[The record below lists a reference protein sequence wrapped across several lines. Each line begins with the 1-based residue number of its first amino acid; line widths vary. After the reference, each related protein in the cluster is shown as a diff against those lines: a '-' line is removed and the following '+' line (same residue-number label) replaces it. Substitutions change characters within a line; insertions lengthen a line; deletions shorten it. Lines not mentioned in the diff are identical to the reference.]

1 MDCSFDLKFNGKW
14 ADQHAVE
21 FYDVSHAMAGFER
34 VVSLTTHLLINGKV
48 ITQSPSAKG
57 FKLVALPPEEGSWKL
72 TVGLVGAMGPTI
84 MAFGTAAPDT
94 AFGWLTKSAV
104 EYVVQETLGFTPNFD
119 ETLGAQ
125 IKKYR
130 SSQQG
135 RPICDDLS
143 VERFDSLV
151 EKTESGVKAIHRPIV
166 YSGSAEVASF
176 GYRVGPDEG
185 QMNVYADANTFEY
198 IDKTITSD
206 DFSEYC
212 GIVSS
217 YNANT
222 FRGRLYISEEKR
234 TVPFELGD
242 TVRNTS
248 VVNAITA
255 SLSANA
261 TQALAGGSGSTRE
274 VCFTAY
280 RNETKTGRL
289 KSLLVV
295 EV

>member
-21 FYDVSHAMAGFER
+21 FYDVSQAMAGFER

-57 FKLVALPPEEGSWKL
+57 FKLVAFPPEEGSWKL

-176 GYRVGPDEG
+176 GYRVGADEG

-198 IDKTITSD
+198 IDQTITSD

-222 FRGRLYISEEKR
+222 FRGRLYIPEEKR

-242 TVRNTS
+242 TVRNAS

-255 SLSANA
+255 SLSTNA
-261 TQALAGGSGSTRE
+261 TQALAGGSGSTKE

-280 RNETKTGRL
+280 RNETKIGRL